1 MPANCTKT
9 PENHG
14 GEVFQLEHSF
24 SDLWMILKA
33 AKSHSSGHVGII
45 CQRGLGWA
53 NALVLWRPGLRLL
66 LSQRQKAVCI
76 LGHQVI
82 QAKTDGRLFPG
93 LIQSS
98 RFKRQWGLQ
107 AARMGKVPVA
117 RGACLYDLPSPSGA
131 TVHRAWIVPLEL
143 NWSAFPTRLRAA
155 PSQHWRWQCS
165 GGQEA
170 QRGHLV
176 TEYAHLPGRGTS
188 PVP

>member
-45 CQRGLGWA
+45 CQRGLGLA
-53 NALVLWRPGLRLL
+53 CALVLQRPGLGLL
-66 LSQRQKAVCI
+66 HSQRQKAVCI
-76 LGHQVI
+76 LGHQVT
-82 QAKTDGRLFPG
+82 QAKTDGGEVPG

-98 RFKRQWGLQ
+98 RFKRQQEVQ
-107 AARMGKVPVA
+107 AAGVGDVPVA
-117 RGACLYDLPSPSGA
+117 REACLHGLPTPSGA
-131 TVHRAWIVPLEL
+131 TVHRAWIRLLGAEL
-143 NWSAFPTRLRAA
+143 VCLLHQTGSCSKPRLGVVVR
-155 PSQHWRWQCS
+155 WRK
-165 GGQEA
+165 EA

-176 TEYAHLPGRGTS
+176 TESMCECQGGGT
-188 PVP
+188 VP